1 MAECLNRKLEVD
13 IVKCGICL
21 STFTKPILLSCF
33 HIFCTPCV
41 TKLTEGKRSLIC
53 PLCRAEHMLPDN
65 GVDGLTLYPYTQEG
79 SPSDTNVISLCQMC
93 GNGKNLVSKCID
105 CNNIMCLECN
115 AYHLKHLTFKTH
127 KTEKIQMRCAEIRLP
142 ETNMIIDDTCETHQ
156 EEVSLF
162 CESCNRAICTECKT
176 TDHIFHKIKHITF
189 PVQKR
194 RHFLQSAISAME
206 SKITAL
212 NQEKEIFKF
221 EEKIFYK
228 LCRQG
233 KEELKTHAT
242 RSKENVCKIIDVLA
256 DINLQKM
263 DELQKQEIKAL
274 NTHQDELERKKLSLQ
289 CLQRS
294 TEDIVNLSSNG
305 KLFNHYAF
313 LYPTLTKAIKQDN
326 TFTVSIPQF
335 CSGNPIEHTY
345 IEKCFGKVIKRKQH
359 STANES
365 ETHIYS
371 LPLIC
376 DVTGFT
382 KVTSFNISDIV
393 SLFGICE
400 NKAWIHVAPRLDKCV
415 KLYSVNDS
423 EPIATLEVKI
433 TDKQH
438 IQRATENELWV
449 INGSVLSR
457 NTIDEGTSIKTEVII
472 RLPKFEDITFSL
484 IDENRVVAFS
494 KNDKCFYEVKIDG
507 DRPVTVNDTTLKTIP
522 ADDKLADLITTEP
535 FMITVTLSNNILLT
549 CKNKVITLDRN
560 FNMYNVH
567 ENKGSDFKGICGDPY
582 GNIFIADYAL
592 SKICLFNSN
601 GDFIH
606 HVSMREIKYPVNIT
620 RDSVGNI
627 WCADN
632 FGGRVMV
639 LSYL

>member
-1 MAECLNRKLEVD
+1 
-13 IVKCGICL
+13 
-21 STFTKPILLSCF
+21 
-33 HIFCTPCV
+33 
-41 TKLTEGKRSLIC
+41 
-53 PLCRAEHMLPDN
+53 
-65 GVDGLTLYPYTQEG
+65 
-79 SPSDTNVISLCQMC
+79 
-93 GNGKNLVSKCID
+93 
-105 CNNIMCLECN
+105 
-115 AYHLKHLTFKTH
+115 
-127 KTEKIQMRCAEIRLP
+127 MRCDEIRLP

-156 EEVSLF
+156 EDISLF
-162 CESCNRAICTECKT
+162 YESCNRAICNECKT

-194 RHFLQSAISAME
+194 RNFLQSAISAIK
-206 SKITAL
+206 SKITAI
-212 NQEKEIFKF
+212 NQEKDIFKF
-221 EEKIFYK
+221 EEQVFYK

-233 KEELKTHAT
+233 KEELRTHAT
-242 RSKENVCKIIDVLA
+242 RSKETVCKIIDVLA
-256 DINLQKM
+256 DTNLQKI
-263 DELQKQEIKAL
+263 DELQKQEIKAI
-274 NTHQDELERKKLSLQ
+274 NTHQDELETRTLSLQ

-313 LYPTLTKAIKQDN
+313 LYPTLTKAIKQEN

-345 IEKCFGKVIKRKQH
+345 IGKCFGKVIKRKQH
-359 STANES
+359 SAASES

-376 DVTGFT
+376 DVTNFT
-382 KVTSFNISDIV
+382 KVTSFNIPDIV

-400 NKAWIHVAPRLDKCV
+400 NKAWIHVAPRKDKYV

-423 EPIATLEVKI
+423 EPIATLEVKVPDNHRI
-433 TDKQH
+433 L
-438 IQRATENELWV
+438 RATENELWA
-449 INGSVLSR
+449 ISGSVLCR
-457 NTIDEGTSIKTEVII
+457 NTIDKGNGIKTEKIV
-472 RLPKFEDITFSL
+472 RLHEFEDVTFSL

-494 KNDKCFYEVKIDG
+494 KNDKCFSEVKIDG
-507 DRPVTVNDTTLKTIP
+507 DRPVFVNDTTFKTIP

-535 FMITVTLSNNILLT
+535 FMITVTLSNKILLT
-549 CKNKVITLDRN
+549 CKNKVITVDRN
-560 FNMYNVH
+560 FNLNNVH

-582 GNIFIADYAL
+582 GNIFIVDYNL

-606 HVSMREIKYPVNIT
+606 YVSMREIKYPVYIT